1 MPKPG
6 ETVIIRVVVDEVI
19 EKKDGIFY
27 TVRPFTQEPVE
38 MKCQFM
44 KINGEDIEKGENH
57 G

>member
-44 KINGEDIEKGENH
+44 KINGGDIEKGESR
-57 G
+57 